1 MAVNPGKRFENDFQ
15 KSIDKNN
22 IFIHRLKDGSTRTGA
37 NGEMVRL
44 KIGTYAILYSSR
56 AGNLSLLSLNH
67 F

>member
-22 IFIHRLKDGSTRTGA
+22 VFLHRLKDGSTRTGA

-44 KIGTYAILYSSR
+44 KNKNGCLVVKSKR
-56 AGNLSLLSLNH
+56 K
-67 F
+67 